1 MTDQRPLRTAPWRK
15 IIWSMSPRAIIRE
28 ALRALIRN
36 KLRSTLTVLGITIGI
51 GAVICVVAIGQAGS
65 AQVEEQLNNLG
76 DNFVWIEAGSRAPSG
91 IRTGSHG
98 TKTLLQS
105 DVEAI
110 IKQVPLIKLAS
121 ANVDSRTQ
129 IVYGNKN
136 WCTGYRGV
144 APEYFQI
151 KRWGMSLG
159 APFTQ
164 ADVDRASDVCVIG
177 ETVRQQL
184 FDVEDPI
191 GKVIRVRY
199 ASLPGHGRA
208 GCPWTNR
215 LRPRPGRHHHHALY
229 DGAEKA
235 EGHLMARRYRVLRRF
250 SPRPS
255 ILPSSRSARCC
266 ATAITSGAARMMTS
280 TSSRPDEFIN
290 TQLEA
295 RRTFSFLLISIAS
308 VSLLV
313 GGIGIMNVML
323 VRSPNAPARSASA
336 CPSGPPMATS
346 PSSSWAKP
354 SCQPVRRIVG
364 RRFRGGRFL
373 PCRTRPAMA
382 HGDSAASHRDRR
394 AVCRRRRRVFRLL
407 SRPQS
412 LQARPHRSPPL
423 RIVI

>member
-1 MTDQRPLRTAPWRK
+1 
-15 IIWSMSPRAIIRE
+15 MSPRAIVRE
-28 ALRALIRN
+28 ALRALFRN

-121 ANVDSRTQ
+121 ANVDSHTQ
-129 IVYGNKN
+129 IVYANKN
-136 WCTGYRGV
+136 WFTGYRGV

-164 ADVDRASDVCVIG
+164 ADVERASDVCVIG

-191 GKVIRVRY
+191 GKVIRVGT
-199 ASLPGHGRA
+199 LPCQVMGVLVARGQTGFGNDQDDTVVMPYTTA
-208 GCPWTNR
+208 QKKLKGTSWLDDIVCSAVSADAINPAIQQITEL
-215 LRPRPGRHHHHALY
+215 LRDRHHI
-229 DGAEKA
+229 
-235 EGHLMARRYRVLRRF
+235 RRGQDDDFNVR
-250 SPRPS
+250 
-255 ILPSSRSARCC
+255 
-266 ATAITSGAARMMTS
+266 
-280 TSSRPDEFIN
+280 RPDEFIN
-290 TQLEA
+290 AQLEA

-323 VRSPNAPARSASA
+323 VSVTERTREIGVRMSIGATDGDVAKQFLGEAVMLSLFGGLLGVAFGVAASYLVGRALKWPMEIPPQAIAIAALFAVAVGVFFGFYPARKASKLDPIEA
-336 CPSGPPMATS
+336 L
-346 PSSSWAKP
+346 
-354 SCQPVRRIVG
+354 
-364 RRFRGGRFL
+364 RFE
-373 PCRTRPAMA
+373 
-382 HGDSAASHRDRR
+382 
-394 AVCRRRRRVFRLL
+394 
-407 SRPQS
+407 
-412 LQARPHRSPPL
+412 
-423 RIVI
+423 